1 VNRTGRSKE
10 SATGYDRNLRNR
22 SAANTTAGKFHEA
35 DRDQCGKAQILTD
48 NDRPSAVNLRKEK
61 ASRRTNAFHEIKEAR
76 RLRRC
81 SKLLPRKQSAIY
93 FVWTTF
99 AEEKSPRAL
108 DGVSS
113 QRFGM

>member
-1 VNRTGRSKE
+1 MG
-10 SATGYDRNLRNR
+10 SATGYNRSPRNR
-22 SAANTTAGKFHEA
+22 SAANTIAGKFHEA
-35 DRDQCGKAQILTD
+35 DRDHSGKAQILTD
-48 NDRPSAVNLRKEK
+48 NDRPSADQPEKRK

-99 AEEKSPRAL
+99 AEKNLSAP
-108 DGVSS
+108 
-113 QRFGM
+113 